1 MIGLRL
7 LHIAGVAGL
16 LPDPEVGSTHLGCG
30 TVAVAHLQ
38 AVDVVVV
45 VAVVVA
51 VDVGLEEAV
60 RIAASAVGPPL
71 RWHHNGLV

>member
-16 LPDPEVGSTHLGCG
+16 LPDPGVGRTHLGCG
-30 TVAVAHLQ
+30 TVAVAHLP
-38 AVDVVVV
+38 AVDVVV
-45 VAVVVA
+45 VVVA

-71 RWHHNGLV
+71 R